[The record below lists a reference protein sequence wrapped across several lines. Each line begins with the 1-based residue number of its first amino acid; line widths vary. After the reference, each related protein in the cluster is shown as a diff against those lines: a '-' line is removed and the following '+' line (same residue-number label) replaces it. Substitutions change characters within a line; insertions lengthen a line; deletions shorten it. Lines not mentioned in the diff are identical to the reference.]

1 MESGLYVVS
10 TPIGNL
16 SDLTDRA
23 REVLRTVPVV
33 FAEDTR
39 RTGRL
44 LTSIDASPEL
54 VSLHEHNEASRVPE
68 LLERLEAGSACA
80 LVSDAGVPS
89 VSDPG
94 RRAVRAALEGGHAVR
109 AVPGAS
115 AVTAALS
122 VAGLPADRFVFLG
135 FPPRSGGDRERWLER
150 CAALEWTGVTFES
163 PRRVAD
169 LLEDW
174 EARGLGDRRCVVCR
188 ELTKLHEELIHGTV
202 SEMAARIGEAELRGE
217 VTIVLA
223 GGEPAGWEARRDEVE
238 AVARELVEQG
248 LSTRDVAERL
258 QSRFDVPRNAAY
270 ELALARGNPGGGG

>member
-1 MESGLYVVS
+1 MECGLYVVS

-23 REVLRTVPVV
+23 RDVLRTAPVV

-54 VSLHEHNEASRVPE
+54 VSLHEHNEASRVPD
-68 LLERLEAGSACA
+68 LLERLEGGNPCV
-80 LVSDAGVPS
+80 LVSDAGVPA

-94 RRAVRAALEGGHAVR
+94 RRAVRAVLDAGYPVR

-122 VAGLPADRFVFLG
+122 VAGFPADRFVFLG
-135 FPPRSGGDRERWLER
+135 FPPRSGGERDRWMER
-150 CAALEWTGVTFES
+150 CASLEWTAVAFES
-163 PRRVAD
+163 PRRVAA
-169 LLEDW
+169 LLGDW
-174 EARGLGDRRCVVCR
+174 AERGLADRRCVVCR
-188 ELTKLHEELIHGTV
+188 ELTKLHEQIEHATVAEL
-202 SEMAARIGEAELRGE
+202 ARRIGDAELRGE
-217 VTIVLA
+217 VTLVLE
-223 GGEPAGWEARRDEVE
+223 GGEAPDWQDRRDEVE
-238 AVARELVEQG
+238 AAARSLVAEG

-258 QSRFDVPRNAAY
+258 QERFDVPRNAAY
-270 ELALARGNPGGGG
+270 ELALASEPTEGDG